1 MNPWIVSI
9 ITILVIILI
18 KGLLLCVYYFRCPN
32 CHHIFKPKFYQVM
45 LEAHFGEEFIIKCPF
60 CKTRGRKKILVK
72 DKKIFHQMKLNDS
85 PFNLIKQGK
94 KTIELRLND
103 EKRQLINIGDRILFT
118 NNQTLEQM
126 VCLVEELYHFD
137 NFVDLYKEFDKISL
151 GYLENEISDPS
162 DMLEYYKEED
172 INRYK
177 VLGIQIRKIM

>member
-1 MNPWIVSI
+1 MIHHMNLNP
-9 ITILVIILI
+9 
-18 KGLLLCVYYFRCPN
+18 
-32 CHHIFKPKFYQVM
+32 
-45 LEAHFGEEFIIKCPF
+45 EPF
-60 CKTRGRKKILVK
+60 EMINTGI
-72 DKKIFHQMKLNDS
+72 
-85 PFNLIKQGK
+85 

-177 VLGIQIRKIM
+177 VIGIQNC